1 MDFLGIGA
9 LAVIV
14 VVGSLV
20 FWVCLQNSIIINP
33 SLQGF
38 FSWWLGCVVGTAVVL
53 YILVDLFFGAVSWAI
68 DFGKQYYMYIL
79 GVVVVLGGICMLGH
93 KKTPASE
100 FETKQDEKME

>member
-20 FWVCLQNSIIINP
+20 FWVCLQNSILINP
-33 SLQGF
+33 SLQGI

-53 YILVDLFFGAVSWAI
+53 YIVIDLFFGAVSWAI
-68 DFGKQYYMYIL
+68 DFVKAYYMYII
-79 GVVVVLGGICMLGH
+79 GAVVVLGGMGMLSS
-93 KKTPASE
+93 KKTAE
-100 FETKQDEKME
+100 ADVEKKQE